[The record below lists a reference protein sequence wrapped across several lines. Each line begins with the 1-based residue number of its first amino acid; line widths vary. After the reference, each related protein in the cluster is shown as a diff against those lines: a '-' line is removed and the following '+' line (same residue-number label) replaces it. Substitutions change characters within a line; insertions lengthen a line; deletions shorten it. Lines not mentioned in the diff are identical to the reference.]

1 MKAFRGGARILGAA
15 GLALSS
21 WAGVAATAPS
31 PFEADTA
38 RHALI
43 VVDALVQRKSLLAT
57 QESPVVAGTLRVKTP
72 GVRKPHDHSTK
83 AFGEVLVFAVE
94 PGRYR
99 PGSVTTRMPKMQVG
113 TGTIDV
119 EIPLPTDS
127 LRGLEQTLAAGAIA
141 YVGRIE
147 IMTIPRAFRYNEYRF
162 ALAWDAGRERQVWEQ
177 LLAKGKPGAWEAPI
191 QARLDAITLLS
202 DSTATDSLGTP
213 LPFAAD
219 SVR

>member
-1 MKAFRGGARILGAA
+1 MLKGLRTLATLMLLVCPAEGRAA
-15 GLALSS
+15 N
-21 WAGVAATAPS
+21 V
-31 PFEADTA
+31 FDADPA

-43 VVDALVQRKSLLAT
+43 VVDARVQRKSLLAA
-57 QESPVVAGTLRVKTP
+57 QDSPIIAGTLRLRTT
-72 GVRKPHDHSTK
+72 GRKHGNDLGARSI
-83 AFGEVLVFAVE
+83 GEVLVFAVE

-99 PGSVTTRMPKMQVG
+99 PASVTTRTPKMQVG